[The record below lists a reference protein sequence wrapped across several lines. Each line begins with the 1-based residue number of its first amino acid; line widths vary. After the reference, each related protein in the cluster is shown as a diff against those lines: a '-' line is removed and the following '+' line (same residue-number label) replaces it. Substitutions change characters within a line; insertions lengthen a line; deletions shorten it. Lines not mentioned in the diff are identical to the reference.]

1 MDFSSQFS
9 SKFSFLC
16 LKKKEETVQTPNI
29 ITTPPLP
36 EYKIISLGYRCS
48 VAGILK
54 KMGLKYE
61 NFPFDWLVSRLSVIK
76 HCIEDDFQEFLR
88 LENYQEK
95 CALTISNTEEVCN
108 ENMVANMFYQPTQ
121 PTQPT
126 HPINAY
132 QFHLAMTHH
141 NIIHNP
147 KDYEYYKHCV
157 DRFRKELKNVP
168 QQNASKMFIYISPL
182 FTIEEY
188 QQYGEIALRE
198 CYDFQ
203 SFLEKKMNECNSSSS
218 FEEPVIRCLY
228 FIMLLD
234 NLENYPTLTV
244 LHEETNNTK
253 YKYKI
258 YLLKTN
264 HQFVDEGETFMGNY
278 KEEQEL
284 IENSIRRF
292 SI

>member
-1 MDFSSQFS
+1 MDFSLQFS
-9 SKFSFLC
+9 SKISSLC
-16 LKKKEETVQTPNI
+16 LKKKKEETVQISNI

-76 HCIEDDFQEFLR
+76 HCIEDDFQEFFR

-95 CALTISNTEEVCN
+95 CTLTISNTNEVCN
-108 ENMVANMFYQPTQ
+108 MFY
-121 PTQPT
+121 QPT

-157 DRFRKELKNVP
+157 DRFRKEFKNVP
-168 QQNASKMFIYISPL
+168 QQNGDGSNLNASKMFMYISPL

-203 SFLEKKMNECNSSSS
+203 RFLERKMNEGNSSSLL
-218 FEEPVIRCLY
+218 EEPVIRSLY

-244 LHEETNNTK
+244 LHEETNNKK